1 MAVFKTVVTIEL
13 ETNSFNDEVKNL
25 FEYVLKKANGDRAGA
40 TKLVYNANITT
51 DSGDISEIDSYYV
64 NAVKCAVLHKLNEW
78 TSSGEDSGTKV
89 DADNLSFKRKENIN
103 NKKDFIEKHAE
114 KEKDCDHDCGNCE
127 FGQFLGELLND
138 FEDIESVRNELIH

>member
-1 MAVFKTVVTIEL
+1 MAVFKTEVTIEL
-13 ETNSFNDEVKNL
+13 EANSFNDEVKNL
-25 FEYVLKKANGDRAGA
+25 FEYLLKKANGDREEAMN
-40 TKLVYNANITT
+40 LLQLANITT
-51 DSGDISEIDSYYV
+51 GSGDISEIESYYV
-64 NAVKCAVLHKLNEW
+64 NAVKCAVLHKLNACI
-78 TSSGEDSGTKV
+78 SSGEDSGTKV

-138 FEDIESVRNELIH
+138 FEDIESVINELIH